1 MVLASQVKPLS
12 EQSLVQLSPK
22 FPKYQPG
29 SSNKKCGMMNY
40 LGIFF
45 DMILSC
51 KLSKRENILEI
62 VLTRASVRTINLD
75 VFIGTFVFTDELT
88 PFLRRYEKE

>member
-1 MVLASQVKPLS
+1 MTA
-12 EQSLVQLSPK
+12 
-22 FPKYQPG
+22 
-29 SSNKKCGMMNY
+29 
-40 LGIFF
+40 
-45 DMILSC
+45 C